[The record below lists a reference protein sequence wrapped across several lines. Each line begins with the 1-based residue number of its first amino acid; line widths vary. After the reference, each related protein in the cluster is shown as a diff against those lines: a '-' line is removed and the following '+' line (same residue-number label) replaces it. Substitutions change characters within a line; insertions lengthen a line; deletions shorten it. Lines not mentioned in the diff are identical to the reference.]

1 MLYLTKFIWLL
12 SRVGGGIGPMKPS
25 NRYCLSN
32 IAVLIPTEPLKVL
45 KDKRR
50 KLMFKPLLLG
60 KRLFCC
66 KTILWKRG
74 NIVKKNLKA
83 LLEKKIL
90 TLDGAMGTMLQA
102 KGLTLGTSPEL
113 LNLTQPNWLE
123 EIHKAYVEA
132 GAEIIQT
139 NTFGANALK
148 LAEYNLEGQL
158 KEINRAAVKIAKKA
172 AGDKALVAASVGPLG
187 QLLEPLGKLTF
198 WETYTI
204 FKEQVRVLED
214 AGADII
220 SIETMSD
227 LQEARAAL
235 LAVKENTKLSVFC
248 QMTFADGKRT
258 LTGTDPATA
267 VTVLE
272 AMGADVVGANCSTG
286 PEELVEVISAM
297 RKVSNG
303 FLVVQ
308 PNAGLPQLIDGKT
321 VFLATPEEMGYYAPR
336 LVEAGANIIGGCCG
350 TQPKH
355 IKAMVEALKGVK
367 PGLRASKP
375 TGRLASRTKTIF
387 IDNQLP
393 PLVIGER
400 INPSAN
406 QHLAEELRESKMIT
420 LRQEAELQIKAGADL
435 LDVNVGTP
443 GIDEKAAM
451 GRAVILLQSVSDLPL
466 VIDSSD
472 IAALEAGLANYSGK
486 ALLNSVNGK
495 EESLASVLP
504 LAKKYGAAIIGL
516 TLGAEGI
523 PKTAEGRV
531 EIARKIMERA
541 LAEGI
546 AKEDIYIDC
555 LVLTASTEQAGT
567 LETLEAIWKVKKELG
582 LKTVSGMSNISYG
595 LPRRDL
601 LNGAFLAMGI
611 GIGLDLAILDPLSS
625 SQDIL
630 RAAAV
635 LANRDLA
642 AQDYIK
648 TYGNQKELVETI
660 SSTAISIEQ
669 QIREAVVNGNKENIS
684 TLLKD
689 ALLRGQEPMNIINT
703 LLLPAME
710 EVGEKYEDG
719 IFFLPQ
725 LMLAAETMKIAF
737 ESLKPH
743 LEEGEGLKTLGTI
756 VLATVKGDIH
766 DIGKNIVAVVLENY
780 GFKVVDLGKDVDK
793 KRIVEAVKKEK
804 ADLVGLSA
812 LMTTTLSEME
822 EVISE
827 LKAQGITIPVLV
839 GGAVVTQSY
848 GDKIGA
854 TYARD
859 AVDAVAKAKFLLNY
873 SK

>member
-1 MLYLTKFIWLL
+1 M
-12 SRVGGGIGPMKPS
+12 
-25 NRYCLSN
+25 
-32 IAVLIPTEPLKVL
+32 
-45 KDKRR
+45 
-50 KLMFKPLLLG
+50 
-60 KRLFCC
+60 
-66 KTILWKRG
+66 
-74 NIVKKNLKA
+74 
-83 LLEKKIL
+83 LEKRALI
-90 TLDGAMGTMLQA
+90 LDGAMGTMLQA
-102 KGLTLGTSPEL
+102 KGLLPGICPEL
-113 LNLTQPNWLE
+113 LNLTHPDWLE
-123 EIHKAYVEA
+123 EIHKSYIES

-139 NTFGANALK
+139 NTFGGNALK
-148 LAEYNLEGQL
+148 LAEYNLEEKL
-158 KEINRAAVKIAKKA
+158 REINTEAVKIAKKVSKSK
-172 AGDKALVAASVGPLG
+172 GALIAASVGPLG

-198 WETYTI
+198 WEAYEI
-204 FKEQVRVLED
+204 FKEQAIVLAE

-235 LAVKENTKLSVFC
+235 LAIKENTKLPVFC
-248 QMTFADGKRT
+248 QMTFTDGKRT

-286 PEELVEVISAM
+286 PEELLEVIAAM
-297 RKVSNG
+297 RKVSNV

-321 VFLATPEEMGYYAPR
+321 VFLATPEEMGYYAPK
-336 LVEAGANIIGGCCG
+336 LVEAGANIVGGCCG

-355 IKAMVEALKGVK
+355 IKAMAEALKGNI
-367 PGLRASKP
+367 PMIRSNRLN
-375 TGRLASRTKTIF
+375 GRLASRSKTIV
-387 IDNQLP
+387 IDYQSP
-393 PLVIGER
+393 PLIIGER

-406 QHLAEELRESKMIT
+406 KCLAEELGVGKLIT
-420 LRQEAELQIKAGADL
+420 MRQEAELQIKAGADL

-443 GIDEKAAM
+443 GINEALIM
-451 GRAVILLQSVSDLPL
+451 GRAVTLLQTVCDLPL

-516 TLGAEGI
+516 TLDEDGI
-523 PKTAEGRV
+523 PKTAEERV
-531 EIARKIMERA
+531 KIAKKIMERA
-541 LAEGI
+541 LEEGI

-555 LVLTASTEQAGT
+555 LVLTASTEQEGALQT
-567 LETLEAIWKVKKELG
+567 LQAIWQVKKELG

-601 LNGAFLAMGI
+601 LNSAFLAMGV
-611 GIGLDLAILDPLSS
+611 GVGLDLAILDPLST
-625 SQDIL
+625 SQDIF

-635 LANRDLA
+635 LVNRDLA

-648 TYGNQKELVETI
+648 TYGNQKELIQNNIMSDTCI
-660 SSTAISIEQ
+660 KQ

-684 TLLKD
+684 ILLQE
-689 ALLRGQEPMNIINT
+689 ALVQGQEPMTIINT

-710 EVGEKYEDG
+710 EVGEKYEEG
-719 IFFLPQ
+719 FFFLPQ
-725 LMLAAETMKIAF
+725 LMSAAETMKLAF
-737 ESLKPH
+737 ENLKPY
-743 LEEGEGLKTLGTI
+743 LGEGERLESLGTI

-780 GFKVVDLGKDVDK
+780 GFKVIDLGKDVGK
-793 KRIVEAVKKEK
+793 EKIVEAVKKEN
-804 ADLVGLSA
+804 ADILGLSA

-822 EVISE
+822 EVIRE
-827 LKAQGITIPVLV
+827 LKEQQISVPVLI

-854 TYARD
+854 TYAKD
-859 AVDAVAKAKFLLNY
+859 AIDAVAKAKFLLN
-873 SK
+873 SLK